1 MSSHVRVFARGAGGR
16 SLALGLP
23 RSGYAAGAAGAAV
36 VASAVSGVLLTS
48 EHSHIVFAAE
58 RPGRFAGA
66 VVVVTGAGG
75 NFGRAGAAYF
85 KKEGAQVVLLDA
97 VEKPLRETEKELS
110 AVAGPKCV
118 AKVCDITS
126 DAAVAEA
133 VAFAE
138 QSFGKITH
146 LWNNAGYQGAMK
158 MTHEYPID
166 DFKLVQDV
174 NVTGNFRVLQA
185 VARSMMKSGGGVI
198 VNTASVAGLR
208 GSPTM
213 PAYVASKAAIIGL
226 TMSVAKDLAPY
237 NIRVNAISPAL
248 IGPGFM
254 WDRQNELQAMTGS
267 PYYSNDPETL
277 AKNKVGSVPMKRLGS
292 IDEVI
297 HGVAFLM
304 SEDSSYITGTNLIID
319 GGFQMR

>member
-1 MSSHVRVFARGAGGR
+1 MFQRAVAAASSQALAFARGAGR
-16 SLALGLP
+16 RRLP
-23 RSGYAAGAAGAAV
+23 LRRHATGAAGAAV
-36 VASAVSGVLLTS
+36 VASAVSGVLLTGG
-48 EHSHIVFAAE
+48 HSRVTSAAE
-58 RPGRFAGA
+58 HPGRFAGA
-66 VVVVTGAGG
+66 VVIVTGAGG
-75 NFGRAGAAYF
+75 NFGRSGAAYF

-97 VEKPLRETEKELS
+97 VDKPLREAEKELS
-110 AVAGPKCV
+110 SVAGPKCV

-138 QSFGKITH
+138 KSFGKITH

-158 MTHEYPID
+158 MTHEYPVD

-185 VARSMMKSGGGVI
+185 VAQSMMKSGGGVI

-213 PAYVASKAAIIGL
+213 PAYVASKAAVIGL
-226 TMSVAKDLAPY
+226 TMSVAKDLAPH

-254 WDRQNELQAMTGS
+254 WDRQNELQAKTGS
-267 PYYSNDPETL
+267 PYYSNDPDTL
-277 AKNKVGSVPMKRLGS
+277 AKKQGGWRA
-292 IDEVI
+292 DE
-297 HGVAFLM
+297 A
-304 SEDSSYITGTNLIID
+304 
-319 GGFQMR
+319 

>member
-1 MSSHVRVFARGAGGR
+1 M
-16 SLALGLP
+16 
-23 RSGYAAGAAGAAV
+23 
-36 VASAVSGVLLTS
+36 ASAVSGVLLTS
-48 EHSHIVFAAE
+48 GHSHMALYAAE
-58 RPGRFAGA
+58 HPGRFAGA

-85 KKEGAQVVLLDA
+85 KREGAKVVLLDA
-97 VEKPLRETEKELS
+97 VEKPLRETENELS
-110 AVAGPKCV
+110 GVVGPKCV

-158 MTHEYPID
+158 MTHEYPVD

-213 PAYVASKAAIIGL
+213 PAYVASKAATIGL
-226 TMSVAKDLAPY
+226 TMSVAKDLAPH

-254 WDRQNELQAMTGS
+254 WDRQNELQAKTGS
-267 PYYSNDPETL
+267 PYYSSDPETL
-277 AKNKVGSVPMKRLGS
+277 AKNKVNGVPMKRLGS

-297 HGVAFLM
+297 QGVAFLL

>member
-1 MSSHVRVFARGAGGR
+1 MWRRAAAAASFHARALARGTSRG
-16 SLALGLP
+16 LALGLP
-23 RSGYAAGAAGAAV
+23 CAGAAV
-36 VASAVSGVLLTS
+36 TAAGGALLLGGPRLS
-48 EHSHIVFAAE
+48 LAEE

-66 VVVVTGAGG
+66 VVVITGAGG

-85 KKEGAQVVLLDA
+85 KREGAQVVLLDA
-97 VEKPLRETEKELS
+97 VEKPLRETETELS
-110 AVAGPKCV
+110 AIAGQKCV

-126 DAAVAEA
+126 DADVAAA

-138 QSFGKITH
+138 HSFGKITH

-158 MTHEYPID
+158 MTHEYPVD

-185 VARSMMKSGGGVI
+185 VARSMMKSGGGVV

-237 NIRVNAISPAL
+237 NIRVNAVSPAL

-254 WDRQNELQAMTGS
+254 WDRQNELQAKTGS
-267 PYYSNDPETL
+267 PYYSNDPATL
-277 AKNKVGSVPMKRLGS
+277 AKNKVGGVPMKRLGS
-292 IDEVI
+292 IDEVVQ
-297 HGVAFLM
+297 GVAFLM